1 MAIDRSEEKTLL
13 DQAGQHLAERQ
24 YATAERLYA
33 QAGQEQP
40 ENTDAWFGLAVACI
54 RQRRYREGMQAVV
67 QGLMLDRTQVRF
79 HLLAVQALNGMGQY
93 SDAIKA
99 ADAALELAPDNTQT
113 LYGKATAL
121 MKQCRFIEAANLAE
135 RIVHLDP
142 NHANAYLNWGTALHA
157 LGRSSD
163 ALAVLDRLLA
173 MKPDYANALMN
184 RSSVLFALGRAEESL
199 QSADAALKIQP
210 DSTIALLNRTAAL
223 LNLRRPREALA
234 TADCLLQLQPR
245 HIKCLINKTVALLAL
260 RDYSTALATVFT
272 ALTFDSLN
280 PDALELKLQALLGL
294 KRFTDVVAE
303 GQRVGSKYPDRA
315 APKLALARALVNLG
329 QPAKAEPYVDAVL
342 ASLANQPE
350 AVSLKAEILLDRNEW
365 DASQTLLDRALAE
378 NSGHPR
384 LWLAKSAILLARE
397 SYGEALAAAERAL
410 SLEPGQPQAAIHRIA
425 ALNGLHRFAE
435 ALDDIQKLLESGMI
449 DWQLYANQGGALA
462 GLERLEEAQR
472 AFTQADH
479 LDHEAFQAFRWRHEV
494 YGVPSDALM
503 PDLDPRAEFLALRLS
518 RLEGADWNGYDEA
531 IERTEVLI
539 EQCLGEGCLT
549 PLPTFKALSLPLSL
563 ELTAAISRSRG
574 EFLASGMASA
584 RHSLAFSA
592 PASSVERLKVGY
604 VSADFRNHPT
614 AHLISGLFRVHNRD
628 RFEIHIYALCK
639 DDGSAYY
646 SQIKLNADRFT
657 DLTGMSNTEAATR
670 IHADGIHILIDL
682 MGYTAYARTE
692 IFALQ
697 PAPVQVSYLG
707 YPGTMGAPFIPY
719 IIADP
724 VTLPETLQ
732 PFFTEQPVY
741 LPESYQVNDQE
752 QTIAT
757 TGIVRKDQGLP
768 ETGMVFCCFNKPSKF
783 DPVMFS
789 VWMRILSQVPGSVLW
804 LLAAS
809 KPDVASNLRREAESR
824 GIAGER
830 LIFAE
835 RLPKDRHLERHRL
848 ADLFLDTRIYNAHT
862 TASDALWAG
871 LPVLTGIGQTFQ
883 ARVAASLL
891 QAVEMPELITHS
903 LEEYESLAVRL
914 ATHPA
919 ELAGLRE
926 KLAHNRLRTPLFDT
940 ERFARH
946 LEQAYAMMWDRYSR
960 NLPPAPLHVPPLPRV

>member
-1 MAIDRSEEKTLL
+1 MSSSQTDTQALL
-13 DQAGQHLAERQ
+13 LQAEDCLKSGRYQAAADFYQDIVGMEP
-24 YATAERLYA
+24 ARL
-33 QAGQEQP
+33 
-40 ENTDAWFGLAVACI
+40 DAWLGLAMAQYRLGRFQDALPVVAHVI
-54 RQRRYREGMQAVV
+54 AH
-67 QGLMLDRTQVRF
+67 DPKQVRAY
-79 HLLAVQALNGMGQY
+79 LVKAAVLNAVGNPVEAVQA
-93 SDAIKA
+93 
-99 ADAALELAPDNTQT
+99 ADVALQ
-113 LYGKATAL
+113 
-121 MKQCRFIEAANLAE
+121 I
-135 RIVHLDP
+135 DP
-142 NHANAYLNWGTALHA
+142 NNRFALSSRIQALLSLKRYSKALTTAEKLVQFEPGNPIAHLNRGLALHG
-157 LGRSSD
+157 LGRPLIAIQAFDQALAVDPRCSD
-163 ALAVLDRLLA
+163 ALV
-173 MKPDYANALMN
+173 N
-184 RSSVLFALGRAEESL
+184 RSSILLELERPDKAL
-199 QSADAALKIQP
+199 QSADAALTIKVEA
-210 DSTIALLNRTAAL
+210 IALLNRAAAL
-223 LNLRRPREALA
+223 LRLGRPQEALA
-234 TADCLLQLQPR
+234 TTEHLLKLNPHHVKGLLNQAS
-245 HIKCLINKTVALLAL
+245 ALLELADYQSAWSAVSAAL
-260 RDYSTALATVFT
+260 VIDPANPIALDIKIKTLSRLNRFSEAETEARAV
-272 ALTFDSLN
+272 LIRNLN
-280 PDALELKLQALLGL
+280 PCQFKFRLVEALIGL
-294 KRFTDVVAE
+294 KNYIEAE
-303 GQRVGSKYPDRA
+303 RYLD
-315 APKLALARALVNLG
+315 
-329 QPAKAEPYVDAVL
+329 
-342 ASLANQPE
+342 
-350 AVSLKAEILLDRNEW
+350 EILAATPERLD
-365 DASQTLLDRALAE
+365 
-378 NSGHPR
+378 
-384 LWLAKSAILLARE
+384 AILLKVQVLLCNNHWQV
-397 SYGEALAAAERAL
+397 ALDIIEQAQRNDPDHMGLCLAQSAVLLTLERYAETLTVVDRIL
-410 SLEPGQPQAAIHRIA
+410 KLNLKQPQAAINRIA